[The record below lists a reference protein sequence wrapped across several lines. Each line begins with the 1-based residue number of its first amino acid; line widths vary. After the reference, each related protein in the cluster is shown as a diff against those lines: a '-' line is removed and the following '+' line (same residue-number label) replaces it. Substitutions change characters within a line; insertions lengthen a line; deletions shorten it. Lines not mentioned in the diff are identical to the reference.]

1 MDVARIQSF
10 YNVEEKNNAHNKQKT
25 VQPETAPSSE
35 GKVGEITPSR
45 PSWRASSLRG
55 TPRRSR

>member
-10 YNVEEKNNAHNKQKT
+10 YNVEENNAHNKQKT
-25 VQPETAPSSE
+25 VQLETAPSSE
-35 GKVGEITPSR
+35 GKVGEITPWR
-45 PSWRASSLRG
+45 PSWHASSLRG